1 VSDPES
7 EESGQESAGSD
18 VKENSSEPRFLIIGE
33 VLRPHGLRG
42 EVKVEILTEFP
53 ERFRLL
59 KEVYLSDEG
68 DEPRPYQLE
77 QVRYHQGFAILK
89 LGTCDD
95 RTAAEK
101 LRGRLVQIPRE
112 LAMPLEEGAYYIYQI
127 VGLEVW
133 TEAGEYLGRVVE
145 VLENPANDV
154 YVVQGPRGEILLPAI
169 ESVIRQIDLPAQ
181 RMTVTLLAG
190 LV

>member
-7 EESGQESAGSD
+7 ERADRESAGSD
-18 VKENSSEPRFLIIGE
+18 VGKNSSGPRFLIIGE
-33 VLRPHGLRG
+33 VVRPHGLRG
-42 EVKVEILTEFP
+42 ELKVKVLTEFP

-59 KEVYLSDEG
+59 DEVYLSDQD

-77 QVRYHQGFAILK
+77 LVRHHQGFAILK
-89 LGTCDD
+89 LRTCDD

-101 LRGRLVQIPRE
+101 LRGQLVQIPRE

-145 VLENPANDV
+145 VLETPANDV

-169 ESVIRQIDLPAQ
+169 ESVIRRIDLPAQ
-181 RMTVTLLAG
+181 RVTVILLDG